1 MQIQQLLD
9 EALKLDVDERY
20 ALAHHV
26 LDSLPQ
32 PDPRI
37 EKLWAEEAVRRLRAY
52 DEGRDTRT
60 YSLDEALGDDA

>member
-20 ALAHHV
+20 ALAHQ

-32 PDPRI
+32 PDLRI